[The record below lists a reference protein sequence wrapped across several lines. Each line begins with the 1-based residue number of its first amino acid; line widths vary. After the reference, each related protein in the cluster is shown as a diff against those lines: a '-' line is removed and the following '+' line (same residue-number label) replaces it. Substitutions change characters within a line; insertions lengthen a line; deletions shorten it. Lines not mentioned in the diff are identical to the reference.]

1 MSWSL
6 FLGSYQSG
14 FCTSKFLQLNTN
26 CAWIYMNSKL
36 SLVFICIFD
45 IFCPFPWPRDAI
57 SCRWIIDP
65 PLDITVPSKHTQWPD
80 APPELPSN
88 DEKEKVFVGTEEQ
101 SNKHTTK
108 TKTSRS
114 RRSRSK
120 RKHDT
125 KVIGVQVS
133 THSEQ
138 TEIWITASQN
148 LLPCVY
154 TRLLAFSD
162 KNLDW
167 LNGEADFFLD
177 T

>member
-1 MSWSL
+1 
-6 FLGSYQSG
+6 
-14 FCTSKFLQLNTN
+14 
-26 CAWIYMNSKL
+26 
-36 SLVFICIFD
+36 
-45 IFCPFPWPRDAI
+45 
-57 SCRWIIDP
+57 
-65 PLDITVPSKHTQWPD
+65 
-80 APPELPSN
+80 
-88 DEKEKVFVGTEEQ
+88 
-101 SNKHTTK
+101 
-108 TKTSRS
+108 
-114 RRSRSK
+114 
-120 RKHDT
+120 
-125 KVIGVQVS
+125 VIGVQVS